1 MKKQGSVLLL
11 NEDLASLLS
20 HGNPAPAT
28 LPPPASHLLAN
39 GIFSL
44 FHLCQF
50 ACQKKKKVTKII
62 CIALKVYLCK
72 MSSVLN
78 CGSSDQL

>member
-50 ACQKKKKVTKII
+50 ACQKKKKSYKDN
-62 CIALKVYLCK
+62 LYSFK
-72 MSSVLN
+72 SV
-78 CGSSDQL
+78 SM